1 MLELGINPVECQ
13 TNPVFF
19 PGKSHGQKS
28 LVDYSPWGHKE
39 LDMTEQLT
47 LFLTPALYLKI
58 DFLQFLF
65 YPCPVLV
72 SSYPY
77 SSEGRQNENHN
88 HRKLTKLIT

>member
-39 LDMTEQLT
+39 SDMMEQLT
-47 LFLTPALYLKI
+47 LSSVYLVKVTHMHENTHTLCI
-58 DFLQFLF
+58 KSIAA
-65 YPCPVLV
+65 
-72 SSYPY
+72 SSDP
-77 SSEGRQNENHN
+77 GMV
-88 HRKLTKLIT
+88 K